1 LFSIYILHLKVM
13 WQGQAAYWPNPAS
26 LLISLY
32 INIVSFISFIIHLAV
47 CNFWQDKKSYLLAAL
62 YKKLVTLQS
71 YQLFTERTV
80 TNFLQSAQSALS

>member
-1 LFSIYILHLKVM
+1 MCPY
-13 WQGQAAYWPNPAS
+13 
-26 LLISLY
+26 
-32 INIVSFISFIIHLAV
+32 
-47 CNFWQDKKSYLLAAL
+47 YLLAAL

>member
-1 LFSIYILHLKVM
+1 MKEVIRFMDIVRILEFCSTLYLHNIISSIT
-13 WQGQAAYWPNPAS
+13 
-26 LLISLY
+26 
-32 INIVSFISFIIHLAV
+32 HLAV
-47 CNFWQDKKSYLLAAL
+47 CNFWRDKKSYLLILLAAL

>member
-1 LFSIYILHLKVM
+1 MTPTLPKYGDLFMIRKIEMKNI
-13 WQGQAAYWPNPAS
+13 GWPGIEPGS
-26 LLISLY
+26 RGVLTHIT
-32 INIVSFISFIIHLAV
+32 HLAV
-47 CNFWQDKKSYLLAAL
+47 CNFWRDKKSYLLAAL